1 MNNRNAMLGQELDI
15 NSIVKGWTGQE
26 KTSIIPYHSQRA
38 ALTHPRILSS
48 NPQAQIVASHVTQT
62 TQSKSISLSES
73 NFAITL
79 RMFFEKNKWEF
90 KEEYE
95 IKRSGKRID
104 FCVKAP
110 YQSGH
115 IFFGVECK
123 RDLNDSTN
131 ATVLAD
137 HFEQAVAYSRSLNMP
152 VFLAPVMTQYSASS
166 LYAGGHKLRAMSAL
180 SIFGGRCNVGL
191 LAINRSVWQNKVS
204 VNTYMI
210 LRGGSFWNEQD
221 GFNPQRMQMVT
232 STGSSKDR
240 EDIKIWR

>member
-1 MNNRNAMLGQELDI
+1 MNNRNATLGQEQDI
-15 NSIVKGWTGQE
+15 SSIVREWTGQVR
-26 KTSIIPYHSQRA
+26 TSTTPYHSQRA
-38 ALTHPRILSS
+38 VLTHPRILSS
-48 NPQAQIVASHVTQT
+48 NPQAQIAVSPAIQT
-62 TQSKSISLSES
+62 TQSKSINPSES

-79 RMFFEKNKWEF
+79 RMFFEKNGWEF
-90 KEEYE
+90 REEYE
-95 IKRSGKRID
+95 IKKSGKRID

-110 YQSGH
+110 YQDGH

-123 RDLNDSTN
+123 RDLNDATN

-152 VFLAPVMTQYSASS
+152 VFLAPVMTQYSQSS

-180 SIFGGRCNVGL
+180 AVFGGRCNVGL

>member
-1 MNNRNAMLGQELDI
+1 MQDQELDI
-15 NSIVKGWTGQE
+15 SLIVKGWTEPERISTMQR
-26 KTSIIPYHSQRA
+26 PYQKA
-38 ALTHPRILSS
+38 ALMQTPIYAS
-48 NPQAQIVASHVTQT
+48 NPQVQTVVSPVTQT
-62 TQSKSISLSES
+62 TRSRSINPNLNES
-73 NFAITL
+73 SFAITL
-79 RMFFEKNKWEF
+79 RMFFESIGWEF
-90 KEEYE
+90 REEYE
-95 IKRSGKRID
+95 IKKTGKRID

-110 YQSGH
+110 YEDGY

-123 RDLNDSTN
+123 KDLNDTTN

-137 HFEQAVAYSRSLNMP
+137 HFEQAVAYSRALNMP

-180 SIFGGRCNVGL
+180 SVFGGRCNVGL
-191 LAINRSVWQNKVS
+191 LAINRNIWQNKVS
-204 VNTYMI
+204 VNTYMT
-210 LRGGSFWNEQD
+210 LRGGSFWNERD